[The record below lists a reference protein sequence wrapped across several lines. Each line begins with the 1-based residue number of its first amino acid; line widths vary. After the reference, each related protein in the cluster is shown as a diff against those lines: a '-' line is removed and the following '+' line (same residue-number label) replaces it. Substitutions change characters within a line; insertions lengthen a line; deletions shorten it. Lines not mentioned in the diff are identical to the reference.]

1 MNDGRDGLRVRVSE
15 EDLQRLFRYI
25 YFRADRDAHVAEDLL
40 QETCLAYLKSGE
52 TAARDPWNWLLGTAN
67 HLLSRHYRQRGRERR
82 ALQTRAD
89 LAPRPEGEAA
99 WAEKEIQ
106 AEDTAKAFYL
116 TLSRLAPEDQDLLI
130 MKYRR
135 KLSLEDMARQTG
147 KSFEGLRSALARARA
162 KFRATW
168 EDTVQQGVDADENA

>member
-25 YFRADRDAHVAEDLL
+25 YFRADRDSHVAEDLL

-52 TAARDPWNWLLGTAN
+52 AAARDPWHWLLGTAN

-82 ALQTRAD
+82 ALQTRAGLEQHSKD
-89 LAPRPEGEAA
+89 DAA
-99 WAEKEIQ
+99 WTEEEIQ
-106 AEDTAKAFYL
+106 SGDTAKAFYL
-116 TLSRLAPEDQDLLI
+116 TLSLLAPEDQELLT

-162 KFRATW
+162 KFRAAW
-168 EDTVQQGVDADENA
+168 EDTVRQGVDADENA